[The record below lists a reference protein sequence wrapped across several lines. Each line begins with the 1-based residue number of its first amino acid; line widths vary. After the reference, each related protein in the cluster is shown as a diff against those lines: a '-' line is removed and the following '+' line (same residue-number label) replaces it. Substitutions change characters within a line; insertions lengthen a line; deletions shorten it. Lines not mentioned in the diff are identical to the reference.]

1 MQALFKEIFLLKC
14 EELEYGKGHV
24 KIGKQIGSELSQDK
38 NAERNGVAVVRKYI
52 IKRLHWIRR

>member
-1 MQALFKEIFLLKC
+1 MELK
-14 EELEYGKGHV
+14 YGKGLD
-24 KIGKQIGSELSQDK
+24 KIGKQISSELSQDK